1 MFPMKHLTTPS
12 LSILI
17 AASAFAQSAPA
28 AATAWSQTHNV
39 ALSTDYV
46 FRGISQNGSSN
57 GLSISGGT
65 DIAHTSGFSVGFWA
79 SNQNVNEV
87 GNESIEADVYAAF
100 AFKLGAVDMSLG
112 GISYFYP
119 GASDFNTSE
128 VNLGA
133 AYAGLSLKASYALTK
148 YFNFNDSEGTTYV
161 DLSYSYTFSSLKDL
175 AVGLHYGWTLGE
187 GTQFDYEDYNVGL
200 SYPLLG
206 YTASLAYTDANALGI
221 NYTGKVL
228 DKGIVVFSMTKSF

>member
-1 MFPMKHLTTPS
+1 MKHLTTSS

-17 AASAFAQSAPA
+17 AASAFAQAAPPA
-28 AATAWSQTHNV
+28 APAWSQTHNV

-46 FRGISQNGSSN
+46 FRGISQNADAN
-57 GLSISGGT
+57 GLSFSGGT
-65 DIAHTSGFSVGFWA
+65 DIAHNSGFSVGFWA

-87 GNESIEADVYAAF
+87 GNDSIEADLYAAY

-119 GASDFNTSE
+119 GASDYNTSE

-133 AYAGLSLKASYALTK
+133 AFAGLSLKASYALTK

-187 GTQFDYEDYNVGL
+187 GDQFDYEDYKVGL

-206 YTASLAYTDANALGI
+206 YTASLAYTDANADGI
-221 NYTGKVL
+221 NYSNKVL
-228 DKGIVVFSMTKSF
+228 DKGFVVFSLSKTF